1 MDEEEVVVEETSTD
15 VPVEEEAL
23 PEVVEEVDPLVE
35 ALQRAEA
42 AEKEIS
48 YRDAEIQNVRK
59 RLMSEKAVAIQ
70 YGGMGIARKM
80 LTVLGDIDRAL
91 AVNEDEG
98 LTLIRTK
105 MWSELTS
112 DGVSKIETKGGKFDP
127 TKMEAITTLPPS
139 DDYPANTVID
149 ELEAGYMYKDRVLTP
164 ARVVVAS
171 EQLLLLITE
180 LRSSKPNPLRVFHVW
195 DGLQSSA
202 LGH

>member
-171 EQLLLLITE
+171 DQ
-180 LRSSKPNPLRVFHVW
+180 
-195 DGLQSSA
+195 
-202 LGH
+202 

>member
-1 MDEEEVVVEETSTD
+1 MDEEEVVVEETNTD
-15 VPVEEEAL
+15 VPAEEEAL

-80 LTVLGDIDRAL
+80 RTVLGDIDRAL

-171 EQLLLLITE
+171 EQ
-180 LRSSKPNPLRVFHVW
+180 
-195 DGLQSSA
+195 
-202 LGH
+202 

>member
-1 MDEEEVVVEETSTD
+1 MPNYGAMEIGTQAIFWIREIEKRLVVGDIMDEEEVVVDDTSTEA
-15 VPVEEEAL
+15 PTEE
-23 PEVVEEVDPLVE
+23 EVVEEIVEEIDPLTE

-59 RLMSEKAVAIQ
+59 RLMSEKAIAIQ
-70 YGGMGIARKM
+70 YGGMGMARKM
-80 LTVLGDIDRAL
+80 LTVLADIDRAL

-98 LTLIRTK
+98 LSLIRTK
-105 MWSELTS
+105 MWSELSS

-139 DDYPANTVID
+139 EEFPANTVID
-149 ELEAGYMYKDRVLTP
+149 ELESGYMYKDRVLIP

-171 EQLLLLITE
+171 EQ
-180 LRSSKPNPLRVFHVW
+180 
-195 DGLQSSA
+195 
-202 LGH
+202 

>member
-1 MDEEEVVVEETSTD
+1 MDEEEVVVEETNTD
-15 VPVEEEAL
+15 VPAEEEAL

-59 RLMSEKAVAIQ
+59 KLMSEKAVAIQ

-80 LTVLGDIDRAL
+80 LTVMGDIDRAL

-171 EQLLLLITE
+171 DQ
-180 LRSSKPNPLRVFHVW
+180 
-195 DGLQSSA
+195 
-202 LGH
+202 

>member
-59 RLMSEKAVAIQ
+59 KLMSEKAVAIQ

-91 AVNEDEG
+91 AVKEDEG

-105 MWSELTS
+105 MWSELTG

-171 EQLLLLITE
+171 DQ
-180 LRSSKPNPLRVFHVW
+180 
-195 DGLQSSA
+195 
-202 LGH
+202 

>member
-1 MDEEEVVVEETSTD
+1 MDEEEVVVDDTSTEA
-15 VPVEEEAL
+15 PTEEEVVE
-23 PEVVEEVDPLVE
+23 EVVEEVDPLTE

-59 RLMSEKAVAIQ
+59 RLMSEKAIAIQ
-70 YGGMGIARKM
+70 YGGMGMARKM
-80 LTVLGDIDRAL
+80 LTVLADIDRAL

-105 MWSELTS
+105 MWSELSS

-127 TKMEAITTLPPS
+127 AKMEAITTLPPS
-139 DDYPANTVID
+139 EAFPANTVID
-149 ELEAGYMYKDRVLTP
+149 ELESGYMYKERVLIP

-171 EQLLLLITE
+171 EQ
-180 LRSSKPNPLRVFHVW
+180 
-195 DGLQSSA
+195 
-202 LGH
+202 

>member
-105 MWSELTS
+105 MWSELTG

-171 EQLLLLITE
+171 DQ
-180 LRSSKPNPLRVFHVW
+180 
-195 DGLQSSA
+195 
-202 LGH
+202 